1 MEKRPLIICT
11 DPGIDDF
18 IALSM
23 LLHRP
28 EFDILGIICISGN
41 VGLDITVNN
50 ALLACELNGREDVPV
65 IAGSAKPLCRPAK
78 TAHHIHGNSG
88 LGKSV
93 ERYSSRTPIRTDA
106 AAFIA
111 DAAKRLPG
119 KLEVLSLGPLT
130 DVAVA
135 IDRFPE
141 IRSLFRSVLVMGG
154 GISRG
159 NATKYAEFN
168 IVADPEAAE
177 KVYSSGSPIVMV
189 GLDATH
195 QCVLPRDEIAKMSA
209 DSDLGH
215 LVPAMLNDYADIY
228 HSVHHVE
235 GLIIHDAITAVYLY
249 HPEWFRSE
257 QHHVDVL
264 LTEDE
269 HLGQTMID
277 DSRAVNCTVCL
288 GCDSEKVNGEIV
300 RAMQSIVKR

>member
-65 IAGSAKPLCRPAK
+65 IAGSAKPLCRPAR
-78 TAHHIHGNSG
+78 TAHHIHGKSG

-93 ERYSSRTPIRTDA
+93 ERYSSRTPIQTDA

-130 DVAVA
+130 DVAIA
-135 IDRFPE
+135 IDRYPE

-154 GISRG
+154 GIARG
-159 NATKYAEFN
+159 NATQYAEFN

-177 KVYSSGSPIVMV
+177 KVFSSGSPIVMV
-189 GLDATH
+189 GLDVTH
-195 QCVLPRDEIAKMSA
+195 AAVMARSDIAKMAA
-209 DSDLGH
+209 DSELGR
-215 LVPAMLNDYADIY
+215 LIPAMLNDYADIY

-235 GLIIHDAITAVYLY
+235 GLIIHDAITAVYLT
-249 HPEWFRSE
+249 HPAWFRAE

-264 LTEDE
+264 LTENE
-269 HLGQTMID
+269 HLGQTLID
-277 DSRAVNCTVCL
+277 DSKPVNCTVCL
-288 GCDSEKVNGEIV
+288 GCHSEKVNGEIV
-300 RAMQSIVKR
+300 ASMQAII